1 MKMNF
6 MLLKDSDEKCRK
18 HSKSD
23 NKETMTGFDT
33 EELIQELLNHFFHR
47 QVGLEQSMKGNE
59 FLFDYIDGLHYIDTT
74 LIWLNGLKTK
84 M

>member
-1 MKMNF
+1 MKTLGHIYYLCDWINNLKNSGTWKIHLTMKMKF

-23 NKETMTGFDT
+23 TKETMTGFDT

-47 QVGLEQSMKGNE
+47 QVGLEQ
-59 FLFDYIDGLHYIDTT
+59 
-74 LIWLNGLKTK
+74 
-84 M
+84 